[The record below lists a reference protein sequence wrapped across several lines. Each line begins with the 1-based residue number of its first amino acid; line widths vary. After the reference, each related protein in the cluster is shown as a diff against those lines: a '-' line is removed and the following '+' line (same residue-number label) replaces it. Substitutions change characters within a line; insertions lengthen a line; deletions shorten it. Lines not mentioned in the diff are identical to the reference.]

1 MVLAQTVLALPI
13 VTALVHSASADLW
26 AEYGGALQV
35 DGATR
40 LRAIPHLLAMARR
53 RLVTAVLAGFGRT
66 ISEVGA
72 ILIVGGNI
80 AGYTRTMTTT
90 IVLETSKGNLSLAL
104 GLGFVL
110 IGISVAVSATIFA
123 LGADEERIGMRLG
136 FAAAVLAACVTLVA
150 GRAGASETIVLAS
163 TTSVENSGLL
173 ARILP
178 EFADKTG
185 ISVRVLAQG
194 TGQAL
199 ATAARG
205 DADLVLV
212 HDPEAE
218 QQFIAEGHGA
228 ERRQIAWNDFI
239 VVGPRA
245 DPAHIAGG
253 QDAVAA
259 FTAIAK
265 AGAPFVSRGDKSGTD
280 ALEHRLWRA
289 AEIDPAKTGGG
300 SWYRDIGGGMGAAL
314 NTAAAMGAYTLSDRG
329 TWLSFGNKRDL
340 AVLVQ
345 GDPRLLNRYD
355 VILLD
360 PKKHPE
366 AKQEPA
372 RRLADWL
379 ASAEGQAAIG
389 AYEVNGEQL
398 FHPSAAAP
406 K

>member
-1 MVLAQTVLALPI
+1 V
-13 VTALVHSASADLW
+13 
-26 AEYGGALQV
+26 
-35 DGATR
+35 
-40 LRAIPHLLAMARR
+40 
-53 RLVTAVLAGFGRT
+53 
-66 ISEVGA
+66 
-72 ILIVGGNI
+72 
-80 AGYTRTMTTT
+80 
-90 IVLETSKGNLSLAL
+90 
-104 GLGFVL
+104 
-110 IGISVAVSATIFA
+110 
-123 LGADEERIGMRLG
+123 RLG
-136 FAAAVLAACVTLVA
+136 FAAVVLAACVTLVA
-150 GRAGASETIVLAS
+150 GQAGANETIVLAS

-178 EFADKTG
+178 EFTNKTG

-239 VVGPRA
+239 VVGPRT
-245 DPAHIAGG
+245 DPAHIADGR
-253 QDAVAA
+253 DAVAA

-300 SWYRDIGGGMGAAL
+300 MGAAL
-314 NTAAAMGAYTLSDRG
+314 NTAAAMSAYTLSDRG
-329 TWLSFGNKRDL
+329 TWLSFGNKGDL
-340 AVLVQ
+340 TVLVQ

-372 RRLADWL
+372 RRFADWL
-379 ASAEGQAAIG
+379 ASPEAQAAVG

-398 FHPSAAAP
+398 FHPSAASP

>member
-1 MVLAQTVLALPI
+1 VLRGLA
-13 VTALVHSASADLW
+13 A
-26 AEYGGALQV
+26 
-35 DGATR
+35 
-40 LRAIPHLLAMARR
+40 
-53 RLVTAVLAGFGRT
+53 
-66 ISEVGA
+66 A
-72 ILIVGGNI
+72 IL
-80 AGYTRTMTTT
+80 A
-90 IVLETSKGNLSLAL
+90 AL
-104 GLGFVL
+104 
-110 IGISVAVSATIFA
+110 
-123 LGADEERIGMRLG
+123 
-136 FAAAVLAACVTLVA
+136 VTLVG
-150 GRAGASETIVLAS
+150 GRASANDTIVLAS

-178 EFADKTG
+178 EFNEKTG
-185 ISVRVLAQG
+185 ISVRVLAEG

-199 ATAARG
+199 ATAAHG

-218 QQFIAEGHGA
+218 QQFIADGHGA

-245 DPAHIAGG
+245 DPAHIDGG
-253 QDAVAA
+253 RDAVAA
-259 FTAIAK
+259 FTAIAE
-265 AGAPFVSRGDKSGTD
+265 AGGPFVSRGDKSGTD

-289 AEIDPAKTGGG
+289 AEIDPTKAGGG

-314 NTAAAMGAYTLSDRG
+314 NTAAAMSAYTLSDRG
-329 TWLSFGNKRDL
+329 TWLSFGNKGGL
-340 AVLVQ
+340 VVLVE

-366 AKQEPA
+366 SKKEAA

-379 ASAEGQAAIG
+379 VSAEGQAAIG
-389 AYEVNGEQL
+389 AYKLNGEQL
-398 FHPSAAAP
+398 FHPSARSP